1 MSALTLFKGGQLPTY
16 LKAGLDDT
24 TKALMGSGSS
34 GKRISIKG
42 SVFRMFSGSEEVG
55 ICEDRAM
62 NIVIVAAA
70 PNVSRT
76 FYEGVYSEG
85 ATAGPVCWSADG
97 VVPSDLSEK
106 KQSPTCALC
115 PQNIKGSGQ
124 GESKACRYSRKLAVV
139 LGHDLEGDV
148 YQMTLPSTSIF
159 GKGEP
164 DKLPLEAYVRYLAS
178 HNVPVTA
185 VTTEMRFDTKVAT
198 PKLTFRAVEG
208 LSEEAWEICRM
219 KGETQEAKDAIVT
232 SFQPSKK
239 KESIDQVI
247 EQKIAITNA
256 GAVLAKPKAKPLVEA
271 IVDVVDLEPAKAVE
285 AEPVKVA
292 TKKATAAATPEMTA
306 LLDEWEQS

>member
-42 SVFRMFSGSEEVG
+42 SVYRMFSGGEEVG

-76 FYEGVYSEG
+76 FYAGTFVEGANASPDCWSAEG
-85 ATAGPVCWSADG
+85 AT
-97 VVPSDLSEK
+97 PSDLSEN
-106 KQSPTCALC
+106 KQSSTCALC

-139 LGHDLEGDV
+139 LAHDIEGDV

-198 PKLTFRAVEG
+198 PKLTFRAVDG
-208 LSEEAWEICRM
+208 LSEEAWEICRVQ
-219 KGETQEAKDAIVT
+219 GETQEAKDAIT
-232 SFQPSKK
+232 TTFNPSKK
-239 KESIDQVI
+239 TESIDQVI
-247 EQKIAITNA
+247 QQKIADTP
-256 GAVLAKPKAKPLVEA
+256 AVKPKPKVKAPVEE
-271 IVDVVDLEPAKAVE
+271 VPVEPIDGV
-285 AEPVKVA
+285 EPVKVA
-292 TKKATAAATPEMTA
+292 TKKITAAATPEMTA
-306 LLDEWEQS
+306 LLDEWENS